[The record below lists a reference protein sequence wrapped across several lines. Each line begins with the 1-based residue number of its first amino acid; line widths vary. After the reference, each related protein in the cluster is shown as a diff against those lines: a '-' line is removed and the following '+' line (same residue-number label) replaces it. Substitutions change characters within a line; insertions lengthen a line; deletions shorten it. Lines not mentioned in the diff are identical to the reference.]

1 MWFTETVVFLSSI
14 FLLSSSQAA
23 AQATPL
29 IQALQDAGAS
39 QFAAQIQ
46 SNPTVSST
54 YLSSQ
59 VQTVFAPIDGS
70 TSPLNRKTKRQLSPQ
85 EIASLLYLGTSNLNT
100 FVGISSGAGAA
111 LPSNDDMANL
121 AGQNQSAV
129 TNPSD
134 MPSSSVPKRWHNTT
148 RPSLLKIYSGLGN
161 FVNIIQADI
170 SYDGGLIHLVD
181 G

>member
-1 MWFTETVVFLSSI
+1 MWFAETVVFLSFT
-14 FLLSSSQAA
+14 FLLSS
-23 AQATPL
+23 AQATTL

-70 TSPLNRKTKRQLSPQ
+70 NSPFSRKTKRQQSPQ
-85 EIASLLYLGTSNLNT
+85 EIASLLYQGTLNLNT
-100 FVGISSGAGAA
+100 YAGISSGAGTS
-111 LPSNDDMANL
+111 LLTKDNLANL
-121 AGQNQSAV
+121 AGHNQSSV
-129 TNPSD
+129 TNPSNV
-134 MPSSSVPKRWHNTT
+134 PSSTVPRRWHNTT

-161 FVNIIQADI
+161 YVSIIQADI
-170 SYDGGLIHLVD
+170 PYDGGLIQLVN